1 MVKSQHPPP
10 LAQRVVDELELVQRV
25 AKGRATWVQ
34 NIHTKF
40 WTSVEEADPLIKSF
54 VREQMD
60 AFLLAVASGHP
71 MRHDTPIQPKP
82 ASSLPKPSQNLPSR
96 PPLSKPSQPHNWAA
110 IAARPPTSV
119 PSASSQPVSNNRSP
133 RTSLQKPTVIPK
145 GPKAIFPLTEEA
157 PLLRADATSVKA
169 ALIKIVPGLKD
180 GIASLSRSSSGFSIM
195 FSSEESLK
203 LAMEHADSIKASLS
217 GALHQV
223 EDRIGYVVK
232 RIPRT
237 IWNPVSNLVSST
249 IDDVKNIA
257 EAQTGVAPSSAHW
270 SLHENRHDPFHTAV
284 IFFPKEVPT
293 FRIVDS
299 AQSRRYIPNPKVVQ
313 CEACFGFH
321 QSSRCRIQA
330 LCASCGTIRHQG
342 ECSHIRRCINC
353 LGPHPADD
361 LSCPLRP
368 RPHKGKLIQPSD
380 KEVMELR
387 SSNRNLLRKT
397 RRAEAATAAATVA
410 TSATSATTTTAA
422 TSATATTTITAPV
435 SAQSPSLA
443 TGASISASQ
452 DIPPASLNR
461 VSALV
466 NASSQS
472 MEIDSDEQAPNNAL
486 SLALHE

>member
-1 MVKSQHPPP
+1 MVKSQHHPP
-10 LAQRVVDELELVQRV
+10 LAQRVADELELVQRV

-34 NIHTKF
+34 NFHTKF

-71 MRHDTPIQPKP
+71 MRHDTPIHPKP
-82 ASSLPKPSQNLPSR
+82 ASSLPKPSLNIPSR
-96 PPLSKPSQPHNWAA
+96 PPLSKPPQPHNWAA
-110 IAARPPTSV
+110 IAARPHTSV
-119 PSASSQPVSNNRSP
+119 PSASSQPVFNNRPP

-145 GPKAIFPLTEEA
+145 GPKAIFRLTEEA
-157 PLLRADATSVKA
+157 HLLRADATSVKA
-169 ALIKIVPGLKD
+169 ALLKIVPGLKD
-180 GIASLSRSSSGFSIM
+180 GIASVSRSSSGFSIM

-223 EDRIGYVVK
+223 EYCIGYVVK
-232 RIPRT
+232 QIPRT

-270 SLHENRHDPFHTAV
+270 SLHENRHDPFHTAI

-299 AQSRRYIPNPKVVQ
+299 ATSRRYIPNPKVVQ

-330 LCASCGTIRHQG
+330 LYASCGTIHHQG

-353 LGPHPADD
+353 LGPMC
-361 LSCPLRP
+361 L
-368 RPHKGKLIQPSD
+368 
-380 KEVMELR
+380 
-387 SSNRNLLRKT
+387 
-397 RRAEAATAAATVA
+397 
-410 TSATSATTTTAA
+410 
-422 TSATATTTITAPV
+422 
-435 SAQSPSLA
+435 
-443 TGASISASQ
+443 
-452 DIPPASLNR
+452 
-461 VSALV
+461 
-466 NASSQS
+466 
-472 MEIDSDEQAPNNAL
+472 
-486 SLALHE
+486 

>member
-1 MVKSQHPPP
+1 
-10 LAQRVVDELELVQRV
+10 
-25 AKGRATWVQ
+25 
-34 NIHTKF
+34 
-40 WTSVEEADPLIKSF
+40 
-54 VREQMD
+54 
-60 AFLLAVASGHP
+60 
-71 MRHDTPIQPKP
+71 
-82 ASSLPKPSQNLPSR
+82 
-96 PPLSKPSQPHNWAA
+96 
-110 IAARPPTSV
+110 
-119 PSASSQPVSNNRSP
+119 
-133 RTSLQKPTVIPK
+133 
-145 GPKAIFPLTEEA
+145 
-157 PLLRADATSVKA
+157 KA

-180 GIASLSRSSSGFSIM
+180 GIASVSRSSSGFSIM

-232 RIPRT
+232 RIPRI

-257 EAQTGVAPSSAHW
+257 EAQTGVGPSSAHW

-284 IFFPKEVPT
+284 IFPKEVPT

-299 AQSRRYIPNPKVVQ
+299 APSRRYIPNPKVVQ

-353 LGPHPADD
+353 SGPHPVDD

-368 RPHKGKLIQPSD
+368 RPYKGKLIQPSD
-380 KEVMELR
+380 KDVVDLR
-387 SSNRNLLRKT
+387 SSNRNLLRNS
-397 RRAEAATAAATVA
+397 RRAEAAAAAATVA

-422 TSATATTTITAPV
+422 TSATSATTITAPV

-461 VSALV
+461 FSALV

-472 MEIDSDEQAPNNAL
+472 MEIDSDEQVPNNAL